1 MKPMLFIGIGLA
13 FVSLVLRNLLRF
25 KPDWFKDNDNDETKA
40 DN

>member
-25 KPDWFKDNDNDETKA
+25 KPDWFKDNDNDETKG